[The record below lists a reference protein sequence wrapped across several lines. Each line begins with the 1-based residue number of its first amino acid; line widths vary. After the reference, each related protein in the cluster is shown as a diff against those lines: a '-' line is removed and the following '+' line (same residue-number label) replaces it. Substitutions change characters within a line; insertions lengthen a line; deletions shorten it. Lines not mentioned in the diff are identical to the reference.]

1 MEKSQEVLI
10 RTPELTAAEQ
20 DEIFAAFQERFAL
33 AEDALIRVDNVGAAV
48 GSELQRQAVIALLL
62 AGLGMVI
69 YITIRFE
76 FRFAVTA
83 IIALLHDAAMMLTFL
98 PSSVRS

>member
-1 MEKSQEVLI
+1 MKSLPLF
-10 RTPELTAAEQ
+10 RN
-20 DEIFAAFQERFAL
+20 AL
-33 AEDALIRVDNVGAAV
+33 LADDALVRVDNVGAAV

-76 FRFAVTA
+76 FRFCRHRHYCASA
-83 IIALLHDAAMMLTFL
+83 
-98 PSSVRS
+98 